1 MFTYHVLPL
10 KELFRNDGG
19 EAAEQ
24 VPATVDHNNYL
35 RGGRGRT
42 VVNIML

>member
-24 VPATVDHNNYL
+24 VPATVDHNYL